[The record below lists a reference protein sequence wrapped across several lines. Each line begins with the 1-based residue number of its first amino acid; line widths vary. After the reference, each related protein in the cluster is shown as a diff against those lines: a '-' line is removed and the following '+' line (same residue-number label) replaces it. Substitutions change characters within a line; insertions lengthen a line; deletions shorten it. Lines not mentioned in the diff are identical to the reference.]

1 MEHITTF
8 PHKVVCEEN
17 VWIPLPDGTRL
28 AARIWMPEDAP
39 DAPVPAILEYLPYRK
54 RDGTAARD
62 ALTHPYFAGHGY
74 AGVRVDI
81 RGNGESD
88 GLMTDEYSQQEMDD
102 ALAVIDWLVAQD
114 WCDGNVG
121 MMGISWGGFN
131 GLQVAALKPP
141 ALKAIITLC
150 STDDR
155 FADDIHYSGGCLLNE
170 NLGWGSTM
178 LSYSSRPPDPA
189 LVGERWR
196 EMWRERLEN
205 QPLLIDTWLS
215 HQTRDAYWEH
225 GSVCENFSSIT
236 AATLIVGGWGDAY
249 SNAIPRLLDGLTC
262 PRKGIIG
269 PWVHKYPH
277 FAIPEPRIGFL
288 QEALRWWDKWLKG
301 VDTGVENDQ
310 DLRAYVMDSA
320 PPKTW
325 YTERPGRWV
334 TATTWPAPSQEM
346 ETFYLSASQLNRRPS
361 GANEP
366 LEIISPE
373 TCGFDGGEY
382 CAIWLG
388 PDLPGDQRRDDN
400 MSLVFDSAQLE
411 APIDILGAP
420 TLALTVAAGQ
430 PFANIAVRL
439 CDVRPDGSVARISH
453 DVMNLRHRD
462 GSAQPTAVVPGEAM
476 DLTIQLD
483 DIGYRIPAGHRL
495 RVAIST
501 AYWPLIWPTPAPVTL
516 TVHLANARL
525 DVPVCTGCAVAAP
538 DDLFAPAQA
547 SAAQRLR
554 TIREGGHQR
563 ILETD
568 QANGAGTL
576 RIVDDFGE
584 SEDLDTGLIAGEI
597 AREVQSIHPD
607 DPLCASMSTHWTQTC
622 SRGDWSIRTEAYA
635 SIRSDAENFYI
646 EARVEAFDGDEPFHT
661 KTWSETVLR
670 EHV

>member
-1 MEHITTF
+1 MTTF

-28 AARIWMPEDAP
+28 AARIWMPEGAP
-39 DAPVPAILEYLPYRK
+39 NAPVPAILEYLPYRK

-62 ALTHPYFAGHGY
+62 TLTHPYLAGHGY

-88 GLMTDEYSQQEMDD
+88 GLMTDEYSQQELDD

-114 WCDGNVG
+114 WCDGSIG

-189 LVGERWR
+189 LVGDRWR
-196 EMWRERLEN
+196 ELWRERLEN

-215 HQTRDAYWEH
+215 HQTRDAYWKH
-225 GSVCENFSSIT
+225 GSVCEDFSSIT
-236 AATLIVGGWGDAY
+236 AATLVVGGWGDAY
-249 SNAIPRLLDGLTC
+249 SNAIPRLLDGLNC
-262 PRKGIIG
+262 PRKGSIG

-277 FAIPEPRIGFL
+277 FAVPEPRIGFL
-288 QEALRWWDKWLKG
+288 QEALRWWDRWLKG
-301 VDTGVENDQ
+301 VDTGVENDP
-310 DLRAYVMDSA
+310 DLRAYMMDSV

-334 TATTWPAPSQEM
+334 TASTWPAPSQET
-346 ETFYLSASQLNRRPS
+346 ETFYLSSGQLGRQPS
-361 GANEP
+361 GVNEP
-366 LEIISPE
+366 VKITSPE

-388 PDLPGDQRRDDN
+388 PDLPGDQRRDDDK
-400 MSLVFDSAQLE
+400 SLVFDSAPLE
-411 APIDILGAP
+411 DSIDILGAP
-420 TLALTVAAGQ
+420 TLALTISADQ
-430 PFANIAVRL
+430 PFANVAVRL
-439 CDVRPDGSVARISH
+439 CDVRPDGTVARITH

-462 GSAQPTAVVPGEAM
+462 GSAAPSPVVPGEAM
-476 DLTIQLD
+476 SLTFQLD
-483 DIGYRIPAGHRL
+483 DIGYRVPAGHRL
-495 RVAIST
+495 RVAISA

-525 DVPVCTGCAVAAP
+525 DVPVCAGCTEDAP
-538 DDLFAPAQA
+538 DDLFAPPQA

-554 TIREGGHQR
+554 IIREGGHQR

-584 SEDLDTGLIAGEI
+584 SEDLDTGLVTGEI

-607 DPLCASMSTHWTQTC
+607 DPLCARMSTHWTQTR

-635 SIRSDAENFYI
+635 SIRSDAENFYV
-646 EARVEAFDGDEPFHT
+646 EARVEAFEGDEPFHT
-661 KTWSETVLR
+661 KTWNETVR
-670 EHV
+670 RVHV